1 MDPCLDNLEKYEGAG
16 TEEALDLF
24 VFYTWQELTLIKKQG
39 LCDDVSSQDL
49 KKFALASG
57 LVYLN
62 AISVGYTKMQCILQ
76 ELHLMAT

>member
-1 MDPCLDNLEKYEGAG
+1 MDPCLDNLEKYEDAGA
-16 TEEALDLF
+16 EETLDLF

-62 AISVGYTKMQCILQ
+62 AISVGTSLDGYIITR
-76 ELHLMAT
+76 

>member
-1 MDPCLDNLEKYEGAG
+1 MDPCLDNLEKYEDAGA
-16 TEEALDLF
+16 EEALDLF

-62 AISVGYTKMQCILQ
+62 AISVGTSLDGYIITR
-76 ELHLMAT
+76 

>member
-1 MDPCLDNLEKYEGAG
+1 MDPCLDNLEKYGNAG

-62 AISVGYTKMQCILQ
+62 AISVG
-76 ELHLMAT
+76 

>member
-1 MDPCLDNLEKYEGAG
+1 MDPCLDNLEKYGDAG
-16 TEEALDLF
+16 KEEALDLF

-39 LCDDVSSQDL
+39 RCDDVSSQDL

-62 AISVGYTKMQCILQ
+62 AISVG
-76 ELHLMAT
+76 